1 MKSNIKRIA
10 DNSLNNEHN
19 FDNCIVEEGSQ
30 KVYDIVLEAVK
41 KTGTNS
47 NPVFIYGG
55 NNSKLTYLVQEI
67 ENYLVNNS
75 NKKLLYVTGKDFI
88 TDYKKA
94 NNSQNNS
101 DVNYRAFRSKYTN
114 IDVLIIDGIQCLG
127 TQSKAQEEFFNIF
140 NSLWRNG
147 KKIIIT
153 SNVPLDDLNSFENR
167 LLTRFNW
174 GTKIA
179 INELIN
185 KAESNSTSVSIE

>member
-1 MKSNIKRIA
+1 MESNIKRIA
-10 DNSLNNEHN
+10 DNSLNSEHN
-19 FDNCIVEEGSQ
+19 FDNCIVEADSQ
-30 KVYDIVLEAVK
+30 NVYDIVLEAVK

-47 NPVFIYGG
+47 NPVFIYGR
-55 NNSKLTYLVQEI
+55 NNSKLTYLVQAI
-67 ENYLVNNS
+67 ENYLINNS

-88 TDYKKA
+88 TDYKKT

-101 DVNYRAFRSKYTN
+101 DVNYEAFRSRYRN
-114 IDVLIIDGIQCLG
+114 IDVLIIDGIQYLS

-140 NSLWRNG
+140 NSLWGNG

-153 SNVPLDDLNSFENR
+153 SNIPLDDLNSFENR

-179 INELIN
+179 IQCHSIN
-185 KAESNSTSVSIE
+185 SSRFNQRD